1 MSGVDRTTAR
11 LMTPDAHLAQS
22 IGDILSTPVGTRV
35 MRREYGSD
43 LPALIDAPI
52 NGETLI
58 DVFQATAE
66 ALDRWEPRFRLRR
79 VEVAAAAAGRLSL
92 ALFGDVD
99 HGAINLTV
107 DVSGGL
113 TS

>member
-1 MSGVDRTTAR
+1 MSGLDRNTGA

-22 IGDILSTPVGTRV
+22 IGDILTTPTGTRV

-43 LPALIDAPI
+43 LPKLIDAPL
-52 NGETLI
+52 NGETMV
-58 DVFQATAE
+58 DVFAATAE

-79 VEVAAAAAGRLSL
+79 VEVAAAQAGAVML
-92 ALFGDVD
+92 ALYGDVD
-99 HGAINLTV
+99 HGAISLTV
-107 DVSGGL
+107 EV